1 LDAEHVGEGA
11 VNGRSSGL
19 TGTGVGPHPTM
30 VPPIERGN
38 SVTNEGGSGFTSK
51 DDGEG
56 EEVLNAEDHVVYD
69 AITDPELPPHTRLEK
84 AKMVA
89 QALAKGDPN
98 TVSAIKQLVKGK
110 LQGFQHSLAKATSG
124 SGSAYTN

>member
-1 LDAEHVGEGA
+1 
-11 VNGRSSGL
+11 
-19 TGTGVGPHPTM
+19 M
-30 VPPIERGN
+30 VPPIERGD
-38 SVTNEGGSGFTSK
+38 SLTNEGGSGFTSK

-89 QALAKGDPN
+89 QTLAKGDPN
-98 TVSAIKQLVKGK
+98 TVSAIKQLLKGK